1 MITVSVH
8 QPSYLVWAPLL
19 EKMARADLF
28 IYLDDVQ
35 FTRNSEIH
43 RNKVLTPQGPS
54 WLSLA
59 VGSCGRVPI
68 RDVALP
74 DSSWAQKHWKTL
86 LHCYGKAPH
95 FTPEQKESLGE
106 LYQHPADNLL
116 AVSLASTE
124 WLRRQL
130 GITTPVALSSEF
142 GIRSQSSRRIL
153 DLCLEV
159 GAGRYLT
166 GPGGLDYMDLDEFEQ
181 AGIEVQVQNYRHDPY
196 PQQFDLPAFVPR
208 LSAVDMLFNLGPRCR
223 SEVLARG
230 EWLPAAEVLTRGT
243 RALSPGPSWWQG
255 EEACCE
261 YWR

>member
-8 QPSYLVWAPLL
+8 QPSYLVWAPLM

-43 RNKVLTPQGPS
+43 RNKILTPQGPV
-54 WLSLA
+54 WLSLP
-59 VGSCGRVPI
+59 VGACGRLPI

-74 DSSWAQKHWKTL
+74 DSSWSQKHWKTL

-95 FTPEQKESLGE
+95 FTSEQKESLGE
-106 LYQHPADNLL
+106 LYQSPADNLL
-116 AVSLASTE
+116 GVSLAFTE

-153 DLCLEV
+153 DLCLAV
-159 GAGRYLT
+159 GARRYLT
-166 GPGGLDYMDLDEFEQ
+166 GPGGLDYMDLEEFEQ
-181 AGIEVQVQNYRHDPY
+181 AGIVVQVQNYQHDPY
-196 PQQFDLPAFVPR
+196 VQQFNLPAFVPC
-208 LSAVDMLFNLGPRCR
+208 LSAIDMLFNLGPRCR

-230 EWLPAAEVLTRGT
+230 EWLPAAAAV
-243 RALSPGPSWWQG
+243 AQ
-255 EEACCE
+255 
-261 YWR
+261 

>member
-8 QPSYLVWAPLL
+8 QPSYLVWAPLM

-43 RNKVLTPQGPS
+43 RNKILTPQDPA
-54 WLSLA
+54 WLSLP
-59 VGSCGRVPI
+59 VGACGRPAI

-95 FTPEQKESLGE
+95 FAFEQKESLGK
-106 LYQHPADNLL
+106 LYQSPQDNLL
-116 AVSLASTE
+116 AVNLAFTE
-124 WLRRQL
+124 WLRQQL

-153 DLCLEV
+153 DLCLAV
-159 GAGRYLT
+159 GARRYLT
-166 GPGGLDYMDLDEFEQ
+166 GPGGLDYMDLEEFEQ
-181 AGIEVQVQNYRHDPY
+181 AGIVVQVQNYQHDPY
-196 PQQFDLPAFVPR
+196 VQQFNLPAFVPR
-208 LSAVDMLFNLGPRCR
+208 LSAIDMLFNLGPRCR

-230 EWLPAAEVLTRGT
+230 EWLPA
-243 RALSPGPSWWQG
+243 
-255 EEACCE
+255 EAAVAQ
-261 YWR
+261 